1 MRCIAV
7 ISEFNPFH
15 NGHGHLFDEIRR
27 RTEDECVLCCVMSGN
42 FTQRGDC
49 ALFAKSERAAMAADE
64 GADLVVELPFPWSMA
79 SAEFFAR
86 AGVAIAAAMGADT
99 LAFGAE
105 TPDDTLFDRIGKIL
119 ADDAFTLKLTGLLR
133 APKSRGIPYAILRQQ
148 LLMQLLPDITSDFF
162 RSPNNIL
169 GLEYSRAIH
178 SRKDPIALMSIPRAG
193 GSYHGPLTQHAYF
206 AGASAIRAQLAEGD
220 FDRVRPY
227 LPRDTFDRVVSL
239 MQSGQYSRGPEVLWP
254 LLAHRLLT
262 GSETGIAEN
271 GGGLSYRLRTTAAQA
286 DSYSTLLSLCATKQ
300 YTHAH
305 IRRAVLFRTFGITS
319 SDLREPVAYTQ
330 VLACSPRGRR
340 RLKELKRNSALTV
353 LTRPGATRALPEQAR
368 RQAERTLFSDG
379 FWGLTLCTPR
389 PPAQAY
395 YDAPYRTE

>member
-262 GSETGIAEN
+262 GSETGIADFCGNFIHSEYGAVDIVVPGLEGCQIFGVGVHIAVKKFETGIQPVVVLFKKRRLRQVAAEN
-271 GGGLSYRLRTTAAQA
+271 GRVYPDIETGNG
-286 DSYSTLLSLCATKQ
+286 D
-300 YTHAH
+300 
-305 IRRAVLFRTFGITS
+305 
-319 SDLREPVAYTQ
+319 
-330 VLACSPRGRR
+330 
-340 RLKELKRNSALTV
+340 
-353 LTRPGATRALPEQAR
+353 AR
-368 RQAERTLFSDG
+368 RKDENPPQCFP
-379 FWGLTLCTPR
+379 FPR
-389 PPAQAY
+389 VRAFLVVECLPVENIFRHNVQ
-395 YDAPYRTE
+395 R